1 MFDWIDAQLVK
12 LKGANRERNIRLA
25 FPTFEA
31 AKRAEHIRVSLRK
44 FSTGALEEEVHKLMG
59 AAREEVGAKYAGP
72 IVALENEIARIRS
85 EITQTTEEL
94 AILKRSYKSE
104 LDPLY
109 GQLNVLSVETKA
121 AQDEKQK
128 SYAALEKAKDRI
140 NSWHNKSKRSPF
152 LFGNGGTA
160 LPRHSFFGQSLGDLD
175 GYKADR
181 SSASQHIARTRDQL
195 AKMAEQG
202 RVIHQKISVIKA
214 ARQRMFDLKKQGRS
228 VNKLQLSLSR
238 QQATLFE
245 LAPRLAGFRTER
257 GNALNAARYR
267 TGAFEIERLI
277 LALKLK
283 RDDFVKSFD
292 DPEVAAARFAAH
304 VEDWINAHGS

>member
-1 MFDWIDAQLVK
+1 MFEWIDTQLVK
-12 LKGANRERNIRLA
+12 LRGANRDRKIRLA

-31 AKRAEHIRVSLRK
+31 AKRAEHLRISLRQ
-44 FSTGALEEEVHKLMG
+44 FPTGALEEEVHKLMG
-59 AAREEVGAKYAGP
+59 EVREEVRAKFAGP
-72 IVALENEIARIRS
+72 IVALENEVARIGS
-85 EITQTTEEL
+85 GIAQASAEL
-94 AILKRSYKSE
+94 VILQHSYKSE

-109 GQLNVLSVETKA
+109 EQLNVLSIETKA

-128 SYAALEKAKDRI
+128 SYADLEKAKERI

-160 LPRHSFFGQSLGDLD
+160 LPRYSLFGQSLGDLE
-175 GYKADR
+175 GYKADK
-181 SSASQHIARTRDQL
+181 SSASRDIVRLKAQIAKLNERRG
-195 AKMAEQG
+195 E
-202 RVIHQKISVIKA
+202 IHQKISVIKA
-214 ARQRMFDLKKQGRS
+214 ARQKMFDLKEQGRS
-228 VNKLQLSLSR
+228 VNSLQLSLSR
-238 QQATLFE
+238 QQATLLE
-245 LAPRLAGFRTER
+245 LASRLAGLRTER
-257 GNALNAARYR
+257 GNALDAARYR

-292 DPEVAAARFAAH
+292 EPDVAAARFAAH

>member
-1 MFDWIDAQLVK
+1 MFDWIETQLAK
-12 LKGANRERNIRLA
+12 LKGANRERKIRLA

-31 AKRAEHIRVSLRK
+31 AKRAEHLQISLRK
-44 FSTGALEEEVHKLMG
+44 FPTGALEEEVHKLMG
-59 AAREEVGAKYAGP
+59 DVREEVRAKFEGP
-72 IVALENEIARIRS
+72 IVELENEVARVGS
-85 EITQTTEEL
+85 EIAQTKEEL
-94 AILKRSYKSE
+94 AILQHSYKSE

-109 GQLNVLSVETKA
+109 EQLNVLSIETKA
-121 AQDEKQK
+121 AQDGKQK
-128 SYAALEKAKDRI
+128 SYADLEKAKERI

-152 LFGNGGTA
+152 LFGNGGTE

-175 GYKADR
+175 GYKADK
-181 SSASQHIARTRDQL
+181 SSASRDIARIRDQL
-195 AKMAEQG
+195 AKLNE
-202 RVIHQKISVIKA
+202 RRSEIHQGISVIKA
-214 ARQRMFDLKKQGRS
+214 ARQRMFDLKEQGRS
-228 VNKLQLSLSR
+228 VNRLQLSLSR
-238 QQATLFE
+238 QQATFLE
-245 LAPRLAGFRTER
+245 HASRLAGLRTER
-257 GNALNAARYR
+257 GNALDAARYR